1 MSYPKEIAEM
11 SREILNE
18 RRERAELALNERR
31 VRISRVAPHILQ
43 LEREMASTSARIA
56 GAVLSGENVQQRL
69 AKIREFN
76 LAKQQE
82 LKDALA
88 AAGFAANALE
98 VQYQCPLC
106 KDTGNNNGKLC
117 ECARQL
123 QKGLMYERLGAVSPL
138 TDSTFEGFSLYY
150 YSDTPADGN
159 SVSDRAIMKKALQEC
174 TKYATNFSPAASSLL
189 LIGAPGLG
197 KTHLS
202 IAIACA
208 AIEKGFDVIYVPFHT
223 LLSKLEAARFGKT
236 SEEFQDYLSP
246 VLNCELLVLDDL
258 GSEFSTSFSTAV
270 LYDIINT
277 RQLQGAPTI
286 INTNL
291 KQSELSTRY
300 GDRIRSRLLGCYRII
315 MFAGSDVRLQKKLL

>member
-1 MSYPKEIAEM
+1 MPYPKEIAEM
-11 SREILNE
+11 SRGILNE

-98 VQYQCPLC
+98 IQYRCSLC

-138 TDSTFEGFSLYY
+138 IDSTFENFSLHY
-150 YSDTPADGN
+150 YSDTPAEGN
-159 SVSDRAIMKKALQEC
+159 SVSDRAIMKKALMEC
-174 TKYATNFSPAASSLL
+174 TKYATNFSPAAPSLL

-208 AIEKGFDVIYVPFHT
+208 AIEKGFDVMYVPFHT

-315 MFAGSDVRLQKKLL
+315 MFAGADVRLQKKLL